1 MPPIANVKIASS
13 EFKADPFPFYAQL
26 RSEAPVYRARLPDK
40 RRAWLVT
47 RYDDVLRVLKD
58 DRFGKDK
65 MNARTPP
72 WLPGMFKPLLRNML
86 DVDVPDH
93 TRLRGLVQNVF
104 TARLIEN
111 LRERIQ
117 DLADKLLN
125 QVQAEGRMDLIRD
138 YAFQIPTTIIAEM
151 LGIPIED
158 RLKFHRWS
166 NAAIASTSSRWG
178 VLMAL
183 PHAVAFLRYIRILER
198 HYLALPRNSEGLP

>member
-1 MPPIANVKIASS
+1 
-13 EFKADPFPFYAQL
+13 
-26 RSEAPVYRARLPDK
+26 
-40 RRAWLVT
+40 
-47 RYDDVLRVLKD
+47 
-58 DRFGKDK
+58 
-65 MNARTPP
+65 
-72 WLPGMFKPLLRNML
+72 
-86 DVDVPDH
+86 
-93 TRLRGLVQNVF
+93 
-104 TARLIEN
+104 
-111 LRERIQ
+111 
-117 DLADKLLN
+117 LLN